1 MGNKEESRMRK
12 SGRVKVLCLLV
23 LSLVLASCA
32 AYTESGAKASSH
44 QGMSGGDLTVEISKA
59 NGSIDKEIEIEG
71 SANLQM
77 EVDVTLAV
85 GKGSYKIELLGHD
98 DQVTLALEARDGE
111 TVSGHGQMVTD
122 SFGEASYRVTA
133 VEAENVAYSLEY
145 TFR

>member
-1 MGNKEESRMRK
+1 MHKDGLA
-12 SGRVKVLCLLV
+12 KVLGLLV
-23 LSLVLASCA
+23 LSLVLAACSG
-32 AYTESGAKASSH
+32 YTESGSKTTSH
-44 QGMSGGDLTVEISKA
+44 QSTEGGDVTVEISKA
-59 NGSIDKEIEIEG
+59 NGTTEQDIEVGG
-71 SANLQM
+71 SGDLVM

-85 GKGSYKIELLGHD
+85 GKGTYKIELLGKD

-133 VEAENVAYSLEY
+133 LEAENVDYLLAY

>member
-1 MGNKEESRMRK
+1 MRK
-12 SGRVKVLCLLV
+12 IGVANVLGLLV
-23 LSLVLASCA
+23 LSMALAACGGGV
-32 AYTESGAKASSH
+32 YTQSGARTTSH
-44 QGMSGGDLTVEISKA
+44 QGTGGGDVTVEISKA
-59 NGSIDKEIEIEG
+59 NGTAEQTIEAADVADLE
-71 SANLQM
+71 M

-85 GKGSYKIELLGHD
+85 GKGSYKIELLGKD

-133 VEAENVAYSLEY
+133 ADGENVDYVLEY